1 MTPGRSRAT
10 TARATVAGAFL
21 ATVGVLDVVRVWAIS
36 TEASILRAVRD
47 GAPFSLAEARASDD
61 RLGVLA
67 GWYAILVLGSAIAW
81 CVWQHRAH
89 ANLRAFARSGLRFTP
104 GWAVGWWFVPVA
116 ALWKPFE
123 AVRELWKASDPG
135 SDAVSWRSSRTWP
148 ALGWWWACWLGSGVI
163 SVVGSAQRGSDV
175 EDTIRGDTIV
185 MAALA
190 LQVVAAVLAIAIV
203 RQVVA
208 RQAALEAAGAG
219 TPAPPPMP
227 PPPPQMPPRPAPLD

>member
-1 MTPGRSRAT
+1 MTTGRPRAM

-21 ATVGVLDVVRVWAIS
+21 ATVAVLDVVRVWAIS

-47 GAPFSLAEARASDD
+47 GAPFSLSDAHASDE
-61 RLGVLA
+61 RLGVLTS
-67 GWYAILVLGSAIAW
+67 WYVVLLIGSGVAW

-104 GWAVGWWFVPVA
+104 GWAVGWWFVPIA
-116 ALWKPFE
+116 SLWKPFE

-135 SDAVSWRSSRTWP
+135 SDAVSWRSIRTWP
-148 ALGWWWACWLGSGVI
+148 TLGWWWFCWLGSGVI
-163 SVVGSAQRGSDV
+163 SAVGSAQRGTDLD
-175 EDTIRGDTIV
+175 DTIRGDTIV

-208 RQAALEAAGAG
+208 RQTALALTGAG
-219 TPAPPPMP
+219 TPGPPPMP
-227 PPPPQMPPRPAPLD
+227 PPALPMPPLPTPLD